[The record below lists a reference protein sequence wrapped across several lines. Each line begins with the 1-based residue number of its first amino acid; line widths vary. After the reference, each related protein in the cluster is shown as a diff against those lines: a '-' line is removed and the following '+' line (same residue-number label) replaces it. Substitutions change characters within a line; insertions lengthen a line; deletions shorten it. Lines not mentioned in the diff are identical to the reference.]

1 MNKQNIIDLK
11 QAHLQTKYKEQK
23 FGLGN
28 LHLIYATCTWFMRHM
43 VNI

>member
-11 QAHLQTKYKEQK
+11 QAHLQTKYREQK

-28 LHLIYATCTWFMRHM
+28 LHLIYASYGEYLDS
-43 VNI
+43 VL